1 MDTQKYYTL
10 PDDTLVL
17 VTVTVPLSWCRLN
30 MQRCD
35 ICHSALRYKSGAL
48 QCPSITA
55 YILTYTN
62 ISLFEH
68 PNFRTYIVIPE
79 Y

>member
-1 MDTQKYYTL
+1 MYMQKYCTL

-30 MQRCD
+30 MQGCD
-35 ICHSALRYKSGAL
+35 ICHSALSYKSGAL

-55 YILTYTN
+55 YILT
-62 ISLFEH
+62 FEH

-79 Y
+79 S